1 MFHSPGDLPSP
12 TLHLDSLPAELQGK
26 DKTYKNKNPYVFQY
40 KLLTLNSLKVKTR
53 TRR

>member
-26 DKTYKNKNPYVFQY
+26 DKTYKNKNPYHLFTWQKYVQTY
-40 KLLTLNSLKVKTR
+40 LT
-53 TRR
+53 